1 MKVVTFL
8 LDLLYPPRCAFCHDF
23 LETSGDGLC
32 AHCRTSLPFAQNGG
46 RQRFSF
52 VRACVSPLTYEGA
65 VRASLLRY
73 KFGGATGYAKVYGR
87 LVVGTVRAELAG
99 EYDLVTWVPLS
110 RRRLRERGYDQA
122 RLLAKATAKEL
133 GLPLTPTLHK
143 QRNTQPQSGTGDAA
157 KRRANITGAY
167 RMKRS
172 ADVAGKRVLLIDD
185 IVTTGATLSECAR
198 VLGKAGASRW
208 CAPRSRAPLTKTAAR
223 RLRLTITSAVR
234 MIREFC
240 FMMIFERDIAIDLGT
255 TNIRVFVRGKGIM
268 LREPSIVAVDKYT
281 GRMLKVGQDAQ
292 KMLGR
297 TPANIVAI
305 HPISAG
311 VISDYDMTALML
323 KELLSRVTS
332 FSLFKPRVLVTVPSS
347 VTGVEERNVIDA
359 VIEAGARKVYL
370 VESAV
375 ATAAG
380 AGADISKP
388 DGHLVIDIGGGTTEV
403 AVVSLGGVVESESIK
418 TAGDAFDEAIVR
430 YVRRKHNI
438 LIGKRTAEELKIG
451 IACLVPRA
459 EVGIQE
465 VKGRCLTTGLPKSV
479 KISSVELVEAIAEP
493 ARDILET
500 IHMVLERTPPE
511 LVADVAQNGIIMAGG
526 GSLIYGFDQLVEK
539 DTGIRTTV
547 VDDALSCAAFGS
559 GKMLMNLNDMQD
571 GMVNLARKR
580 QMKA

>member
-1 MKVVTFL
+1 M
-8 LDLLYPPRCAFCHDF
+8 
-23 LETSGDGLC
+23 
-32 AHCRTSLPFAQNGG
+32 
-46 RQRFSF
+46 
-52 VRACVSPLTYEGA
+52 
-65 VRASLLRY
+65 
-73 KFGGATGYAKVYGR
+73 
-87 LVVGTVRAELAG
+87 
-99 EYDLVTWVPLS
+99 
-110 RRRLRERGYDQA
+110 
-122 RLLAKATAKEL
+122 
-133 GLPLTPTLHK
+133 
-143 QRNTQPQSGTGDAA
+143 
-157 KRRANITGAY
+157 
-167 RMKRS
+167 
-172 ADVAGKRVLLIDD
+172 
-185 IVTTGATLSECAR
+185 
-198 VLGKAGASRW
+198 
-208 CAPRSRAPLTKTAAR
+208 
-223 RLRLTITSAVR
+223 
-234 MIREFC
+234 
-240 FMMIFERDIAIDLGT
+240 
-255 TNIRVFVRGKGIM
+255 
-268 LREPSIVAVDKYT
+268 
-281 GRMLKVGQDAQ
+281 
-292 KMLGR
+292 
-297 TPANIVAI
+297 
-305 HPISAG
+305 
-311 VISDYDMTALML
+311 
-323 KELLSRVTS
+323 
-332 FSLFKPRVLVTVPSS
+332 
-347 VTGVEERNVIDA
+347 
-359 VIEAGARKVYL
+359 
-370 VESAV
+370 

-380 AGADISKP
+380 AGADLSKP

-511 LVADVAQNGIIMAGG
+511 LVSDIAQNGIVMAGG

-559 GKMLMNLNDMQD
+559 GKMLMNLNDMPE

>member
-1 MKVVTFL
+1 
-8 LDLLYPPRCAFCHDF
+8 
-23 LETSGDGLC
+23 
-32 AHCRTSLPFAQNGG
+32 
-46 RQRFSF
+46 
-52 VRACVSPLTYEGA
+52 
-65 VRASLLRY
+65 
-73 KFGGATGYAKVYGR
+73 
-87 LVVGTVRAELAG
+87 
-99 EYDLVTWVPLS
+99 
-110 RRRLRERGYDQA
+110 
-122 RLLAKATAKEL
+122 
-133 GLPLTPTLHK
+133 
-143 QRNTQPQSGTGDAA
+143 
-157 KRRANITGAY
+157 
-167 RMKRS
+167 
-172 ADVAGKRVLLIDD
+172 
-185 IVTTGATLSECAR
+185 
-198 VLGKAGASRW
+198 
-208 CAPRSRAPLTKTAAR
+208 
-223 RLRLTITSAVR
+223 
-234 MIREFC
+234 
-240 FMMIFERDIAIDLGT
+240 MMIFERDIAIDLGT

-347 VTGVEERNVIDA
+347 VTGVESATLLTPSSRL
-359 VIEAGARKVYL
+359 ARARCTSWSPPWPRRPVRARTSPSRTAIWSST
-370 VESAV
+370 SAAARRRSRSSPSAAWSRANPSRPP
-375 ATAAG
+375 AT
-380 AGADISKP
+380 P
-388 DGHLVIDIGGGTTEV
+388 
-403 AVVSLGGVVESESIK
+403 
-418 TAGDAFDEAIVR
+418 FDEAIVR

-511 LVADVAQNGIIMAGG
+511 LVADLAQNGIIMAGG

-547 VDDALSCAAFGS
+547 VDDALSCAA
-559 GKMLMNLNDMQD
+559 
-571 GMVNLARKR
+571 LAVARCS
-580 QMKA
+580 

>member
-1 MKVVTFL
+1 MKVISFL

-23 LETSGDGLC
+23 LETSREGIC
-32 AHCRTSLPFAQNGG
+32 AHCKTGLPFAQNGG
-46 RQRFSF
+46 RQHFPF
-52 VRACVSPLTYEGA
+52 IPACVSPLNYEGN
-65 VRASLLRY
+65 VRESLLRY

-87 LVVGTVRAELAG
+87 LVAETVRTELPGA
-99 EYDLVTWVPLS
+99 YDIITWVPLS
-110 RRRLRERGYDQA
+110 RKRLRERGYDQA
-122 RLLAKATAKEL
+122 RLLAKATAKAL
-133 GLPLTPTLHK
+133 GMPLTPTLYK

-157 KRRANITGAY
+157 KRRAHMTGA
-167 RMKRS
+167 
-172 ADVAGKRVLLIDD
+172 
-185 IVTTGATLSECAR
+185 
-198 VLGKAGASRW
+198 
-208 CAPRSRAPLTKTAAR
+208 R
-223 RLRLTITSAVR
+223 R
-234 MIREFC
+234 
-240 FMMIFERDIAIDLGT
+240 
-255 TNIRVFVRGKGIM
+255 NIRVFVRGKGIM

-451 IACLVPRA
+451 IACLVPRT

-511 LVADVAQNGIIMAGG
+511 LVADLAQNGIIMAGG